1 MNDRRSFYDNHKWT
15 NDEETSTTN
24 QQSETN
30 LVNGEKSVIGS
41 SPKLYK
47 SERSINLSATQKQ
60 ERDEFDDLVDLTHRV
75 PRKLLKKEATCV
87 SNECLSAAAAAAA
100 AASAAA
106 ANVAAQGVGRKCSSA
121 NKLSSSLPPLPPLP
135 YSFVKLERSV

>member
-15 NDEETSTTN
+15 NDEETATTN

-30 LVNGEKSVIGS
+30 LVNGEKSAIGS

-106 ANVAAQGVGRKCSSA
+106 ASVAAQGVGRKCSSA